1 MDMDDMD
8 DILDN
13 VLVKRR
19 TQTKTTNLNEKIY
32 ITDLITIYYLS
43 NVYNIRHNNDLLR
56 YDI

>member
-1 MDMDDMD
+1 MDMSDMD

-56 YDI
+56 YYI